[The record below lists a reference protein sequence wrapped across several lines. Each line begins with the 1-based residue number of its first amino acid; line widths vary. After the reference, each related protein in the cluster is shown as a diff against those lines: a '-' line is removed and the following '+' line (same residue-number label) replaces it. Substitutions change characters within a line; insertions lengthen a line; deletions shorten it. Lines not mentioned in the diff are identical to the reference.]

1 VASVS
6 VTPATAS
13 LPVGATL
20 QLAAVPE
27 DSAGGALTGRPVTWA
42 SSDIDVASVSTSGRV
57 TAGAAGSA
65 TVTATSE
72 GKAGS
77 ATVTV
82 TLVPVAAVVVS
93 PATAALPVGGTVQ
106 LTVTLSDANDNTL
119 TGRPV
124 AWSTSA
130 PTVATVSRSGLVT
143 GKAAGSATITATSE
157 GKTGS
162 AAVTVTLVPVAS
174 VVVSPATLT
183 LPVGSA
189 AQLIVTLKDAS
200 GRTLTGRPVA
210 WTSSAPTVATV
221 SPSGL
226 VTANAVGAATLTATS
241 EGRSGTSALTVLAPS
256 SSGSVPDPTL
266 LPVASGQAPNL
277 VAYLALDVP
286 SQPAGFSYN
295 DPTTG
300 VRVWKVT
307 SSSIPSANSGAG
319 HDYSDGPN
327 EVSLGW
333 GAGNNT
339 HTILIRGDGMAYYFV
354 DFTRGAGFS
363 NYRRLPVQPK
373 QDLCVSFSNLPS
385 QPRVAYI
392 LTGSQVVRFNT
403 ATMQVE
409 NAGNFP
415 IDLSAVGAFG
425 WLQHDKTD
433 GWFAG
438 LTADQTVAFAW
449 NSQTNELRTHGESWL
464 NEGRLERDGRYIALT
479 NGNSTFRLW
488 DLATNTFGPTQSDRI
503 NFWLGHNANLRSQWV
518 TTDVNADA
526 PFDLDRYDPSGG
538 QIVKTQFLS
547 NSAGAGVHHSG
558 NWVQSDAEL
567 GGDLNRQWSFMS
579 GIDAMWP
586 GVAWMQAIGVVRS
599 DGSDARLLLHHYSI
613 NPVYFA
619 DPFAQ
624 ASPDGRVVIF
634 NSDMNGS
641 GRYDL
646 FVVEMPLR

>member
-1 VASVS
+1 
-6 VTPATAS
+6 AS

-27 DSAGGALTGRPVTWA
+27 DAAGGALTGRPVPWA

-106 LTVTLSDANDNTL
+106 LTVTLNDANDNTL

-143 GKAAGSATITATSE
+143 
-157 GKTGS
+157 
-162 AAVTVTLVPVAS
+162 
-174 VVVSPATLT
+174 
-183 LPVGSA
+183 
-189 AQLIVTLKDAS
+189 
-200 GRTLTGRPVA
+200 
-210 WTSSAPTVATV
+210 
-221 SPSGL
+221 
-226 VTANAVGAATLTATS
+226 ANAVGAATLTATS
-241 EGRSGTSALTVLAPS
+241 EGRSGTSALTVLVPS

-339 HTILIRGDGMAYYFV
+339 HTIL
-354 DFTRGAGFS
+354 
-363 NYRRLPVQPK
+363 
-373 QDLCVSFSNLPS
+373 
-385 QPRVAYI
+385 
-392 LTGSQVVRFNT
+392 
-403 ATMQVE
+403 
-409 NAGNFP
+409 
-415 IDLSAVGAFG
+415 
-425 WLQHDKTD
+425 
-433 GWFAG
+433 
-438 LTADQTVAFAW
+438 
-449 NSQTNELRTHGESWL
+449 
-464 NEGRLERDGRYIALT
+464 
-479 NGNSTFRLW
+479 
-488 DLATNTFGPTQSDRI
+488 
-503 NFWLGHNANLRSQWV
+503 
-518 TTDVNADA
+518 
-526 PFDLDRYDPSGG
+526 
-538 QIVKTQFLS
+538 
-547 NSAGAGVHHSG
+547 
-558 NWVQSDAEL
+558 
-567 GGDLNRQWSFMS
+567 
-579 GIDAMWP
+579 
-586 GVAWMQAIGVVRS
+586 
-599 DGSDARLLLHHYSI
+599 
-613 NPVYFA
+613 
-619 DPFAQ
+619 
-624 ASPDGRVVIF
+624 
-634 NSDMNGS
+634 
-641 GRYDL
+641 
-646 FVVEMPLR
+646 

>member
-1 VASVS
+1 VS

-226 VTANAVGAATLTATS
+226 VTANVVGAATLTATS

-538 QIVKTQFLS
+538 QIVKTRFLS

>member
-1 VASVS
+1 VRCCPGAKYFPASSIRAIAIAAGAGISIGCLANEATEPNGGGAVGPRPVASVS

-106 LTVTLSDANDNTL
+106 LTVTLNDANDNTL

-241 EGRSGTSALTVLAPS
+241 EGRSGTSALTVLVPS

-409 NAGNFP
+409 NASNFP

-433 GWFAG
+433 VWFAG

-464 NEGRLERDGRYIALT
+464 NEGRLERDGRY
-479 NGNSTFRLW
+479 S
-488 DLATNTFGPTQSDRI
+488 
-503 NFWLGHNANLRSQWV
+503 
-518 TTDVNADA
+518 
-526 PFDLDRYDPSGG
+526 
-538 QIVKTQFLS
+538 
-547 NSAGAGVHHSG
+547 
-558 NWVQSDAEL
+558 
-567 GGDLNRQWSFMS
+567 
-579 GIDAMWP
+579 
-586 GVAWMQAIGVVRS
+586 
-599 DGSDARLLLHHYSI
+599 
-613 NPVYFA
+613 
-619 DPFAQ
+619 
-624 ASPDGRVVIF
+624 
-634 NSDMNGS
+634 
-641 GRYDL
+641 
-646 FVVEMPLR
+646 VE

>member
-1 VASVS
+1 MRVRCCPGAKYFPASWIRAIAIAAGAGISIGCLANDATEPNGGGAVGPRPVASVS

-226 VTANAVGAATLTATS
+226 VTANVVGAATLTATS

-488 DLATNTFGPTQSDRI
+488 DLATNT
-503 NFWLGHNANLRSQWV
+503 
-518 TTDVNADA
+518 
-526 PFDLDRYDPSGG
+526 
-538 QIVKTQFLS
+538 
-547 NSAGAGVHHSG
+547 
-558 NWVQSDAEL
+558 
-567 GGDLNRQWSFMS
+567 
-579 GIDAMWP
+579 
-586 GVAWMQAIGVVRS
+586 
-599 DGSDARLLLHHYSI
+599 
-613 NPVYFA
+613 
-619 DPFAQ
+619 
-624 ASPDGRVVIF
+624 
-634 NSDMNGS
+634 
-641 GRYDL
+641 
-646 FVVEMPLR
+646 